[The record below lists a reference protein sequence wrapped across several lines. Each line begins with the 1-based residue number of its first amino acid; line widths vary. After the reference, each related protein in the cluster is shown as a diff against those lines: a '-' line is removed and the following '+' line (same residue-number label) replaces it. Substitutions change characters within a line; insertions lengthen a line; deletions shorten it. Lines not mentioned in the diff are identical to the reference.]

1 MSIKIEVLSIKTELL
16 CIKIL
21 EFKYWNFSNNT
32 CSLIY
37 VESFQNDFR
46 FYKLYQD

>member
-32 CSLIY
+32 YFLVCDELSQ
-37 VESFQNDFR
+37 SDFR